1 VRTVPIEKSV
11 IQVLWRQQ
19 RCRESIRQSPPST
32 RTIPTSLLSLLLELP
47 DRLGVQRLRWS
58 QASPDLDD
66 QNLVIVDISNFTIT
80 KIVDKRPGPSGVEY
94 KYEFQPLWWAAES
107 AETAQ
112 MGHVRIR
119 NYENGLVRLGR
130 LKTLR
135 ERKRKFSQV

>member
-1 VRTVPIEKSV
+1 
-11 IQVLWRQQ
+11 
-19 RCRESIRQSPPST
+19 
-32 RTIPTSLLSLLLELP
+32 
-47 DRLGVQRLRWS
+47 VQRVDQTESALDTHCSDESSISVAGTSRQTRGPAAALVS
-58 QASPDLDD
+58 SFPDLDD
-66 QNLVIVDISNFTIT
+66 QNLVMVDISNFTIT

-94 KYEFQPLWWAAES
+94 KCEFQPLWWAAES

-135 ERKRKFSQV
+135 ERKRKFSQL